1 MSLTMIVVTGIAVI
15 ALAALLIYLILTM
28 RALSDVVTEELKE
41 GHRSVMQTL
50 DNHLGDHGT
59 RLEDLLWK
67 FEKLLRSKRVEGLA
81 TVGDLRDEARNDRK
95 TWQAAILDL
104 RKEARDLRK
113 EARDDRQHF
122 QHEIKHEITRLT
134 AELAKKEESR

>member
-15 ALAALLIYLILTM
+15 ALAALLIFLILAM
-28 RALSDVVTEELKE
+28 QALSEVVTEELKK
-41 GHRSVMQTL
+41 GHKRVMQTL
-50 DNHLGDHGT
+50 GNHLDDHGT
-59 RLEDLLWK
+59 RLEDLLKK

-95 TWQAAILDL
+95 AWQAEIL
-104 RKEARDLRK
+104 ELRK

-122 QHEIKHEITRLT
+122 QREIHRLT
-134 AELAKKEESR
+134 AELAKKE